1 MAQPT
6 MRTLPRLRFLL
17 SEGSMSNSR
26 AKRDSGMQTKLFEPF
41 ETDRGGES
49 KEAPAHSKKMNAR
62 TSPYFKGFSQGAVDS
77 NQDRGRAV
85 VIRALSSEIYG
96 IRNGLAAISF
106 SDLVRESSGHLV
118 LPIDPGNSDDVLLL
132 KHLSQALTSF
142 VRLTEKSGQRFT
154 GNRINDVGKRF
165 EYTIAEELRKTPLE
179 VSVLGRPGYPD
190 CILKQGERVTYLEI
204 KTSASIRKEANRYLK
219 TFSFS
224 SGKKIKSD
232 ARHLL
237 LKMQLE
243 EEDNKIWKVVAWE
256 LRDLSTLKTRLKT
269 EFNAGF
275 GDLAVVRLLGSS
287 VSAAK
292 SLVVSGQ
299 SALVKP
305 GPDAIHGNG
314 RRRRFHNSWNL
325 G

>member
-1 MAQPT
+1 
-6 MRTLPRLRFLL
+6 
-17 SEGSMSNSR
+17 
-26 AKRDSGMQTKLFEPF
+26 MQTKLFEPF
-41 ETDRGGES
+41 GKADVGEPALNPAGSGPAGPTLSGWPSNET
-49 KEAPAHSKKMNAR
+49 H
-62 TSPYFKGFSQGAVDS
+62 PYRQDGA
-77 NQDRGRAV
+77 GAV
-85 VIRALSSEIYG
+85 VIHSSSRAIYG
-96 IRNGLAAISF
+96 TQNTEFWIRNGLPAVSF
-106 SDLVRESSGHLV
+106 ADLVRESSGHLV
-118 LPIDPGNSDDVLLL
+118 LPIDPCSREDMLLL
-132 KHLSQALTSF
+132 RHLSQALTAF

-165 EYTIAEELRKTPLE
+165 EYMIADELRKTPLE
-179 VSVLGRPGYPD
+179 ASVLGRPGYPD
-190 CILKQGERVTYLEI
+190 CVLKQGERVTYLEI
-204 KTSASIRKEANRYLK
+204 KTSASVQKESNKHLK

-237 LKMQLE
+237 LKVQLE

-287 VSAAK
+287 NSAAN
-292 SLVVSGQ
+292 LLTLGGQ
-299 SALVKP
+299 SVLDD
-305 GPDAIHGNG
+305 PDPTSLGG
-314 RRRRFHNSWNL
+314 RRRRRNGFPSRTR